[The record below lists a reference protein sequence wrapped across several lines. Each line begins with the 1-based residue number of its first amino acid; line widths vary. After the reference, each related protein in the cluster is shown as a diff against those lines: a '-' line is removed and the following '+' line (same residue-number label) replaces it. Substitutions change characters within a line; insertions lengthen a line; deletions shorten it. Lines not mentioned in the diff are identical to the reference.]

1 MLNCSIVLDVEL
13 LFNALNETGLVL
25 NQFYKVLQWVQL
37 LVVYLLHDVLDESYH
52 ALDQFHKVFLQ

>member
-37 LVVYLLHDVLDESYH
+37 LVAYLLHDVLDESYH